1 MNPFDKLS
9 AQENKELLTFPAYI
23 SMLAACRNDKLDEAE
38 KKSAI
43 KFAHT
48 KTFTCDPLL
57 SEFYKEADSVFES
70 TIDELDKNLPKEAM
84 SRETAIKKELANL
97 ENIASKLGAEYA
109 KVIHR
114 SMESFT
120 KHVSKAHH
128 NVLED
133 FIFPIPISG
142 LTN

>member
-1 MNPFDKLS
+1 MTPFETLT
-9 AQENKELLTFPAYI
+9 AEENETLLMFPAYI
-23 SMLAACRNDKLDEAE
+23 SMLAAHTDTLDEVE
-38 KKSAI
+38 KMAAI

-57 SEFYKEADSVFES
+57 VDFYQEADKNFES
-70 TIDELDKNLPKEAM
+70 TIEKLDQKLPKDPN
-84 SRETAIKKELANL
+84 SRNTAIKEEL
-97 ENIASKLGAEYA
+97 ENIETIVSKLGSEYA
-109 KVIHR
+109 DTMQR
-114 SMESFT
+114 SMESFR

-142 LTN
+142 LTNK